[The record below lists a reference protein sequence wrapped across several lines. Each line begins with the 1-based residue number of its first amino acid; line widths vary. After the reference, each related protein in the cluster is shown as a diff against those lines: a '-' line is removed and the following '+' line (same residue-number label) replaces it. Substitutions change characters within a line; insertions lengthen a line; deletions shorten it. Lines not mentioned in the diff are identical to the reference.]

1 MIYFVTNQ
9 TALFDSPLYERINV
23 ERSLEIMKDWKQ
35 YQYDSETSSLDCH
48 IGEILCIQFG
58 NREADIQ
65 MVVDATTVDI
75 SVYKNFIES
84 HLCIG
89 HNLKFDLQWLYNYGI
104 IPRKTYDTM
113 IVEQLIYL
121 GYGHNQTYNLKDVA
135 HRRLGVSLDKEIR
148 GQIIWRG
155 LDDDVI
161 HYAANDVRWLE
172 DIMDSQKNDLR
183 EKHLFKG
190 AKLECDVVP
199 AMAYL
204 EWCGIKLDI
213 ERWKEK
219 MKNDKANLQK
229 ALTELNSYVMSKDC
243 CKRWVQIDNQGDLFT
258 GFDLTPH
265 WTIDWQKKEAIK
277 VFQALGFDTKA
288 ISKTT
293 GEETDSVLEKNLKVQ
308 KGVDDQFLDLYF
320 KYQEYYKVTT
330 SFGQGHLNAVNP
342 KTGRIHST
350 FKQLGAQ
357 SGRMSCGS
365 NQPNEALAKL
375 KGIPPSECTY
385 PNLQQLP
392 SDEFTRSC
400 FIAPEKSMMVSADFS
415 AEESRLAADIYQDKE
430 FLKEFTEGSGDTHSM
445 FAWIVFN
452 KECKELGC
460 TGPKD
465 VKKLAPKQRKAV
477 KGYEFGWM
485 FGAAAPT
492 LAQTVGCT
500 IEEAQSVID
509 KLEEGF
515 KGVSE
520 YAKRGATF
528 VRNNGYILINPETG
542 HRLNWWDWN
551 EWKKEGESF
560 TQEFWEDYR
569 MFHKGTG
576 DEIAKMVKKHFQVAS
591 KYDRLARNCVTQGTG
606 AIIMKHAITE
616 LFNWIITNNYFNK
629 VHICACIHDEI
640 VCDYPTE
647 LSEFPKI
654 LEKIME
660 DSAARYCHSLP
671 IPAEA
676 SVEKFWVH

>member
-9 TALFDSPLYERINV
+9 TALFDSPLYERISA

-58 NREADIQ
+58 NREANTQI
-65 MVVDATTVDI
+65 VVDATTVNI
-75 SVYKNFIES
+75 SVYKDFIES

-183 EKHLFKG
+183 EKHLLKG

-219 MKNDKANLQK
+219 MKNDKVNLQK
-229 ALTELNSYVMSKDC
+229 ALTELNSYVMGKDC

-308 KGVDDQFLDLYF
+308 KGIDDQFLDLYF

-342 KTGRIHST
+342 KTGRIHT
-350 FKQLGAQ
+350 VYKQLGAA
-357 SGRMSCGS
+357 SGKR
-365 NQPNEALAKL
+365 NAYKL
-375 KGIPPSECTY
+375 
-385 PNLQQLP
+385 
-392 SDEFTRSC
+392 
-400 FIAPEKSMMVSADFS
+400 
-415 AEESRLAADIYQDKE
+415 
-430 FLKEFTEGSGDTHSM
+430 
-445 FAWIVFN
+445 
-452 KECKELGC
+452 
-460 TGPKD
+460 
-465 VKKLAPKQRKAV
+465 
-477 KGYEFGWM
+477 
-485 FGAAAPT
+485 
-492 LAQTVGCT
+492 
-500 IEEAQSVID
+500 
-509 KLEEGF
+509 
-515 KGVSE
+515 
-520 YAKRGATF
+520 
-528 VRNNGYILINPETG
+528 
-542 HRLNWWDWN
+542 
-551 EWKKEGESF
+551 
-560 TQEFWEDYR
+560 
-569 MFHKGTG
+569 
-576 DEIAKMVKKHFQVAS
+576 
-591 KYDRLARNCVTQGTG
+591 
-606 AIIMKHAITE
+606 
-616 LFNWIITNNYFNK
+616 
-629 VHICACIHDEI
+629 
-640 VCDYPTE
+640 
-647 LSEFPKI
+647 
-654 LEKIME
+654 
-660 DSAARYCHSLP
+660 
-671 IPAEA
+671 
-676 SVEKFWVH
+676 